1 MKVSSTEKIALEVT
15 RMNGKNIIK
24 KTYLD
29 LIEDKAKNKYFA
41 EKYEQCKL
49 GFYFSEG
56 LERLKYLEKKYTDV
70 ESLKKA
76 LATLK
81 QKNDKKNDAYD
92 IFKKNHKELSDSING
107 FVAYCDVNAKSTND
121 DGKSYYSEKEGKRCI
136 AKAFIRQN
144 AWVMNIIQYLINL
157 KEKEEKDMYENVAYG
172 VKRALMYFKKPN
184 EQFNIL
190 SERHIKSIAEY
201 YGVEMYNSKNEFC
214 FDEELRMLFEESI
227 KEELEK
233 ENISEENYTSIY
245 SNIIYEHRKEWEIM
259 VDTSLLE
266 ANKNV
271 ILTGAPGTGKTYLAK
286 QMAAKM
292 IGCNL
297 EKLENNDQFGF
308 VQFHPSYDYTDFVEG
323 LRPKQIGDTV
333 GFELYDGIFKKFC
346 KKAFENAFEKQSE
359 NYVFIIDEI
368 NRGEISKILGE
379 LFFSID
385 PGYRGTSGTIKTQYA
400 NMQAGEDFAGK
411 FFVPENVYII
421 GTMNDIDRSVES
433 MDFAFRRRFAFEE
446 IKAEDTA
453 ENILYGLSDDC
464 DMAYKKM
471 QAINDTLTN
480 MGLTDCYHIGAS
492 YFLKVELY
500 KNKSKNKWKCLWNYH
515 LKGTL
520 YEYFR
525 GEPDAEEKIKLLKD
539 AYDSGIPKK

>member
-1 MKVSSTEKIALEVT
+1 MIVDEKI
-15 RMNGKNIIK
+15 IK
-24 KTYLD
+24 RR
-29 LIEDKAKNKYFA
+29 EDEKNKIKATYYELTQDESKK
-41 EKYEQCKL
+41 EKYILYKN

-56 LERLKYLEKKYTDV
+56 LNRLEYLEKEYTDV

-121 DGKSYYSEKEGKRCI
+121 DGKSYYPEKEGKRCI

-157 KEKEEKDMYENVAYG
+157 NEKEEKDKYENVAYG
-172 VKRALMYFKKPN
+172 VKRALMYFKKN
-184 EQFNIL
+184 KEQFNIL

-227 KEELEK
+227 KKELVNEE
-233 ENISEENYTSIY
+233 ISEENYTSIY
-245 SNIIYEHRKEWEIM
+245 SNIIYEHRNEWEIK

-297 EKLENNDQFGF
+297 NELKNHNQFGF

-323 LRPKQIGDTV
+323 LRPKQIGNTV
-333 GFELYDGIFKKFC
+333 GFELSDGIFKKFC
-346 KKAFENAFEKQSE
+346 KKAFKNPSD

-385 PGYRGTSGTIKTQYA
+385 PGYRGTSGTIKTQYD
-400 NMQAGEDFAGK
+400 NMQTGEDFAGK

-500 KNKSKNKWKCLWNYH
+500 KNKSKNKWKYLWNYH

>member
-15 RMNGKNIIK
+15 RIGKEIK
-24 KTYLD
+24 KTYHD

-56 LERLKYLEKKYTDV
+56 LKRLKDLEKEYTDV

-121 DGKSYYSEKEGKRCI
+121 DGKSYYPEKEGKRCI

-190 SERHIKSIAEY
+190 SDRHIRNIAEY
-201 YGVEMYNSKNEFC
+201 YCIDQSDFDKN
-214 FDEELRMLFEESI
+214 LIMLFNNILS
-227 KEELEK
+227 EELEK
-233 ENISEENYTSIY
+233 NRIDETNYTCIY

-297 EKLENNDQFGF
+297 EKLENNNQFGF

-346 KKAFENAFEKQSE
+346 KKAFEKQSE

-400 NMQAGEDFAGK
+400 NMQAGENFAGK

-480 MGLTDCYHIGAS
+480 IGLPDCYHIGAS

-500 KNKSKNKWKCLWNYH
+500 KNKSKNKWNCLWNYH

-525 GEPDAEEKIKLLKD
+525 GEPDTEEKMKLLKD
-539 AYDSGIPKK
+539 AYDSGIPVK

>member
-1 MKVSSTEKIALEVT
+1 MILPETERIERKKIERIERKKIGLKKKI
-15 RMNGKNIIK
+15 N
-24 KTYLD
+24 KTYFD
-29 LIEDKAKNKYFA
+29 LIENKTKDKSFA
-41 EKYEQCKL
+41 EKYEQCKD

-56 LERLKYLEKKYTDV
+56 LKRLENLEGKYTV
-70 ESLKKA
+70 ESLRKA

-81 QKNDKKNDAYD
+81 QKNDKENDKKNDAYD
-92 IFKKNHKELSDSING
+92 NFKKEHADLSESING
-107 FVAYCDVNAKSTND
+107 FVAYCDLNAKSTND
-121 DGKSYYSEKEGKRCI
+121 DKSYYPEKEGKRCI

-157 KEKEEKDMYENVAYG
+157 KESPADVYENVAYG
-172 VKRALMYFKKPN
+172 VKRALMYFKKPK

-190 SERHIKSIAEY
+190 SDSHIRSIAEY
-201 YGVEMYNSKNEFC
+201 YCIDQSD
-214 FDEELRMLFEESI
+214 FDNNLINLFNDILS
-227 KEELEK
+227 EELEK
-233 ENISEENYTSIY
+233 GKIDETNYTCIY
-245 SNIIYEHRKEWEIM
+245 SDIIYKHRKEWEIM

-297 EKLENNDQFGF
+297 DELENNKQFGF

-323 LRPKQIGDTV
+323 LRPKQVGDTV
-333 GFELYDGIFKKFC
+333 GFELSDGIFKEFC
-346 KKAFENAFEKQSE
+346 KKAFKNSSE
-359 NYVFIIDEI
+359 NYVFIIYEI

-400 NMQAGEDFAGK
+400 NMQEGGVFKGE

-433 MDFAFRRRFAFEE
+433 MDYAFRRRFAFEE

-480 MGLTDCYHIGAS
+480 MGLPDCYHIGAS

-500 KNKSKNKWKCLWNYH
+500 KNKSKNKWNCLWNYH

-525 GEPDAEEKIKLLKD
+525 GEPNAEEKMKLLKE
-539 AYDSGIPKK
+539 AYD

>member
-1 MKVSSTEKIALEVT
+1 MIEDEKI
-15 RMNGKNIIK
+15 IK
-24 KTYLD
+24 RR
-29 LIEDKAKNKYFA
+29 EDEKNKIKATYDELIQDESKK
-41 EKYEQCKL
+41 EKYKL
-49 GFYFSEG
+49 YKNGFYFSVG
-56 LERLKYLEKKYTDV
+56 QKRLENLEEKYKKDV

-121 DGKSYYSEKEGKRCI
+121 DGESYYPEKEGKRCI

-157 KEKEEKDMYENVAYG
+157 KEKEEKDVYENVAYG

-190 SERHIKSIAEY
+190 SDRHIKSIAEY

-227 KEELEK
+227 KEELEE
-233 ENISEENYTSIY
+233 ENISKENYTSIY
-245 SNIIYEHRKEWEIM
+245 SNIIYEHRNEWEIK

-297 EKLENNDQFGF
+297 NELKNNNQFGF

-333 GFELYDGIFKKFC
+333 GFELSDGIFKEFC
-346 KKAFENAFEKQSE
+346 KKASEELSE

-385 PGYRGTSGTIKTQYA
+385 PGFRGTSGTIKTQYA
-400 NMQAGEDFAGK
+400 NMQTGEDFAGK